1 MKFRA
6 HKFFAFCQLDSRQAT
21 LKSRRT
27 SHRDI
32 SICFGLLRWQVMTT
46 FYGEPSSS
54 ARCMGAVKH
63 LPETIREICRRWK
76 SKYKTKNNKL
86 EAYRRDE
93 KRAQLAQKRPTTM
106 KSEGIEYDSMGSD
119 HYSDLVKVFRVQ
131 LSQVSQRDDLFF
143 FFCCWLYIFHF
154 SLLSALSFHYI
165 IFISLFF
172 RVVTQKPFISH
183 VHCFGSFLWLSSRKG
198 TRELSMR
205 LGYSMPRRDPQNNSI
220 AYQAQREWKLS
231 ETSGVAER
239 RKTWKSAAFASASS
253 ERRLSPLIARSFI
266 TNSNYFFFRSCVF
279 RLGFHEWKKEKK
291 KKHNTAWMAWRV
303 GNRRRRRREMMTT
316 PQSRSQQTRL
326 IVCCCWLFHMIMEFL
341 AAAILREVAKE
352 ISYCRRATP
361 VRLWICGR
369 RRRRREKHLES
380 VIEKR
385 NTMAGKCQSWSLLIQ
400 LKLIFY

>member
-63 LPETIREICRRWK
+63 LPETVREICRRWK

-172 RVVTQKPFISH
+172 GLSLKSR
-183 VHCFGSFLWLSSRKG
+183 SFLMFIALALFSGCR
-198 TRELSMR
+198 RERVHESWAWD
-205 LGYSMPRRDPQNNSI
+205 SDIACRDETPKTIPSLI
-220 AYQAQREWKLS
+220 KLS
-231 ETSGVAER
+231 ASENWA
-239 RKTWKSAAFASASS
+239 KQAAS
-253 ERRLSPLIARSFI
+253 
-266 TNSNYFFFRSCVF
+266 
-279 RLGFHEWKKEKK
+279 
-291 KKHNTAWMAWRV
+291 
-303 GNRRRRRREMMTT
+303 RREEKHENPLLL
-316 PQSRSQQTRL
+316 PQRRASD
-326 IVCCCWLFHMIMEFL
+326 
-341 AAAILREVAKE
+341 A
-352 ISYCRRATP
+352 CRR
-361 VRLWICGR
+361 WSQGR
-369 RRRRREKHLES
+369 S
-380 VIEKR
+380 
-385 NTMAGKCQSWSLLIQ
+385 
-400 LKLIFY
+400 